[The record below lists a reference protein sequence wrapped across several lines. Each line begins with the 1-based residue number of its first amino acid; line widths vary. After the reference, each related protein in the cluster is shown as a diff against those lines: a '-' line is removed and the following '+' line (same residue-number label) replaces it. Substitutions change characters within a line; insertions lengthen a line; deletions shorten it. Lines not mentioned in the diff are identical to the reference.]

1 MVDDQKNHSRKIRIL
16 LVNDVRLMGNIVA
29 ASLADEPDLEI
40 VGCASTI
47 EEALAL
53 IQKDDID
60 VALVST
66 KLQEGAI
73 KLTQR
78 IVEQAPS
85 TKVLA
90 FGVSDHKE
98 RVLQFV
104 EAGAAGYIL
113 DDDSLNEL
121 LAKVR
126 AVDADQALVS
136 PKVAGALIERLSDLA
151 QLVADIDSSLPEN
164 AQLTPREFEVLELIG
179 QDMTNQDIADE
190 LVIEVGT
197 VKNHVHSILDKLDV
211 SSRKDASA
219 YLAFI
224 DK

>member
-90 FGVSDHKE
+90 FGVSDHLNLE
-98 RVLQFV
+98 FFFQHFQEILQFHFFFKKSV
-104 EAGAAGYIL
+104 E
-113 DDDSLNEL
+113 S
-121 LAKVR
+121 
-126 AVDADQALVS
+126 DADVRM
-136 PKVAGALIERLSDLA
+136 LIVE
-151 QLVADIDSSLPEN
+151 
-164 AQLTPREFEVLELIG
+164 
-179 QDMTNQDIADE
+179 
-190 LVIEVGT
+190 
-197 VKNHVHSILDKLDV
+197 
-211 SSRKDASA
+211 
-219 YLAFI
+219 
-224 DK
+224 